1 MLLVIFQFIKEFA
14 ELALHIDTAKASA
27 VTLGVLALIDLAFLA
42 NLVLIVILS
51 GFENFVSRI
60 EAHSD
65 DRPEWM
71 NKVDFGNLKQRLM
84 VSIVAISAIEV
95 LKSLMNIDKID
106 DRRLAWTVGIHFLF
120 LISMLVVALSD
131 RFGAL
136 SPGPHLVVRSQACA
150 GCLNLPAILAD
161 LSPLGRGKVKVMIA
175 PRIRRL
181 SLANFRS
188 YRAASLSLE
197 HNLVAL
203 SGPNGAG
210 KTNLLEALS
219 FLAPGRG
226 LRRATLDE
234 VAFNESD
241 GSWAVA
247 AEVDGALGLA
257 TLGTGITAPAGED
270 AVLTRQNRIDRE
282 PVGSAAAFADHLRI
296 VWLVPAMDGLFLG
309 PASERRRFLDR
320 LVLAVHPDHGTRVSA
335 LERALRSRNRL
346 LENPSPDP
354 HWLDATEHE
363 TAELAVAV
371 AAARAE
377 TVQRLATATLA
388 RRNSFPSAD
397 LALDGWMETMVLA
410 EPAIA
415 VEDRYRA
422 VLRDNRGRDAA
433 AGRTLEG
440 PHLTDLAV
448 RYAAKN
454 IPARD
459 ASTGE
464 QKALLITL
472 VLAHAGLVAKMTGI
486 APIMLLDEVLAHL
499 DPQRRGALF
508 EALATLG
515 AQVWMTAADP
525 ALFADLPGP
534 ADRFAI
540 APGRVMRDA

>member
-1 MLLVIFQFIKEFA
+1 
-14 ELALHIDTAKASA
+14 
-27 VTLGVLALIDLAFLA
+27 
-42 NLVLIVILS
+42 
-51 GFENFVSRI
+51 
-60 EAHSD
+60 
-65 DRPEWM
+65 
-71 NKVDFGNLKQRLM
+71 
-84 VSIVAISAIEV
+84 
-95 LKSLMNIDKID
+95 
-106 DRRLAWTVGIHFLF
+106 
-120 LISMLVVALSD
+120 
-131 RFGAL
+131 
-136 SPGPHLVVRSQACA
+136 
-150 GCLNLPAILAD
+150 
-161 LSPLGRGKVKVMIA
+161 MIA

-181 SLANFRS
+181 SLSNFRS
-188 YRAASLSLE
+188 YRAASFSVE
-197 HNLVAL
+197 QDVVAL

-234 VAFNESD
+234 VAFNEGD

-257 TLGTGITAPAGED
+257 TLGTGITAPTGED
-270 AVLTRQNRIDRE
+270 MVLARQNRIDRE

-309 PASERRRFLDR
+309 PAAERRRFLDR

-354 HWLDATEHE
+354 HWLDAAEHE

-377 TVQRLATATLA
+377 TVQRLAAATLA
-388 RRNSFPSAD
+388 RHDGAFPSAD
-397 LALDGWMETMVLA
+397 LALDGWMETIVLA

-422 VLRDNRGRDAA
+422 VLRENRRRDAS
-433 AGRTLEG
+433 AGRTLDG

-448 RYAAKN
+448 RYAPKN
-454 IPARD
+454 ILARD

-472 VLAHAGLVAKMTGI
+472 VLAHAGLVAEMAGI

-499 DPQRRGALF
+499 DPQRRAALF
-508 EALATLG
+508 DALATLG

-525 ALFADLPGP
+525 ALFAALPAL
-534 ADRFAI
+534 ADRFTVE
-540 APGRVMRDA
+540 PGRVMPGS